1 MNKLIR
7 MKQVKEITTL
17 SSTTI
22 YRKIATG
29 GFPKQFRLTDKTC
42 AWVEQE
48 VLDWVDDVISKRDVS
63 V

>member
-1 MNKLIR
+1 MHKLIR
-7 MKQVKEITTL
+7 MKQIREITSL
-17 SSTTI
+17 SPTTI

-29 GFPKQFRLTDKTC
+29 EFPKQLKLTDKTC

-48 VLDWVDDVISKRDVS
+48 VLDFVEKKIAERDVL